1 VYDALQNA
9 FKEQPLP
16 SLNEIARR
24 LGYASSLPLK
34 YRFPDLCLLLVSRSF
49 RAKTALE
56 NALAEPIPSSLDQ
69 IAKSLGYAQESPLRT
84 KYPELCAKVV
94 ARRKEFRTQQR
105 DQIRNSLESM
115 LIEDPPLTL
124 NETARR
130 LGYKTFRD
138 SKPLLLRHFPELCE
152 AIKARYHGHRKLKL
166 HRLALHLNDALCE
179 DPPPSLKQVV
189 SRSAYSS
196 SYISVSFPIQREAI
210 KGRYRQFKKRLAA
223 QQKAAAKSRIRQIA
237 SDLHAVG
244 TYPAPREIVNI
255 CNGTIGMTTAE
266 LTMVLREVR
275 LEHGLKGS
283 R

>member
-1 VYDALQNA
+1 
-9 FKEQPLP
+9 
-16 SLNEIARR
+16 
-24 LGYASSLPLK
+24 
-34 YRFPDLCLLLVSRSF
+34 
-49 RAKTALE
+49 
-56 NALAEPIPSSLDQ
+56 
-69 IAKSLGYAQESPLRT
+69 
-84 KYPELCAKVV
+84 
-94 ARRKEFRTQQR
+94 
-105 DQIRNSLESM
+105 M

-124 NETARR
+124 NGTARR
-130 LGYKTFRD
+130 LGYKAFRD

-152 AIKARYHGHRKLKL
+152 AIKARYQGHRKLKV

-189 SRSAYSS
+189 SRSGYSS

-210 KGRYRQFKKRLAA
+210 KGRYRQFKQRLAA
-223 QQKAAAKSRIRQIA
+223 QKKAAAKSRIRQIV

-255 CNGTIGMTTAE
+255 CHGKIGMTTAE

-275 LEHGLKGS
+275 LEHGIKGS